1 MASNH
6 NFALSA
12 KRKAC
17 DNFLDNIRPGPNL
30 IFLKNNSE
38 ICNMG
43 SREDQ
48 KLTNAQFCDA
58 GLRLNK
64 SLFVTT

>member
-6 NFALSA
+6 NFALGA

-17 DNFLDNIRPGPNL
+17 DNFLDNIWGPNL
-30 IFLKNNSE
+30 IFLENNSE

-43 SREDQ
+43 SRKDK
-48 KLTNAQFCDA
+48 KLTYAQFCEV
-58 GLRLNK
+58 GI
-64 SLFVTT
+64 SC